1 MSTKAQLIGGLSSLL
16 ALALASAACAVGS
29 DVDTDIAEGTLA
41 STPVEVGAEEAGVKL
56 PPPSTTERDAGA
68 PLDASADAAKADAG
82 DAGTTTNNTNT
93 TACTAT
99 APCASAADLGAVSGD
114 TGADV
119 LSAQGTTSAWFR
131 VMVDENDNGLA
142 GVKLLASATLD
153 SPAGANFD
161 LYLYVGS
168 AGAQECSAVS
178 AQSTQTSGSDSA
190 GVSFGESGVL
200 ANGSKDSRYVTVEVR
215 HVSGTCAS
223 NAKWTLTFKG
233 NT

>member
-1 MSTKAQLIGGLSSLL
+1 MSTKARRSLGLASLL
-16 ALALASAACAVGS
+16 GLALASAACAVGS
-29 DVDTDIAEGTLA
+29 AADTDIAEGTLA
-41 STPVEVGAEEAGVKL
+41 STPIESGAEGEDESSTL
-56 PPPSTTERDAGA
+56 PPPSVTERDAGSVS
-68 PLDASADAAKADAG
+68 DASSASPKPDAG
-82 DAGTTTNNTNT
+82 ATSGGNT
-93 TACTAT
+93 TACVAT
-99 APCASAADLGAVSGD
+99 APCASAGDLGAVSGD

-131 VMVDENDNGLA
+131 VMVNENDNGID
-142 GVKLLASATLD
+142 GVKLRASATLD

-168 AGAQECSAVS
+168 SGAQECSAVS
-178 AQSTQTSGSDSA
+178 AQSTGTSGTDTAS
-190 GVSFGESGVL
+190 VSFGESGVL

-223 NAKWTLTFKG
+223 NAKWTLSFKG